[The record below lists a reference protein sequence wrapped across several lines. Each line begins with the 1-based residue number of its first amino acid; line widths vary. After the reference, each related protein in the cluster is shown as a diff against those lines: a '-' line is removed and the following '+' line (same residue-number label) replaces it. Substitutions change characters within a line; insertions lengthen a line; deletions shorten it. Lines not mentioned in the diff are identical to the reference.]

1 MLLLKDATESCLLSD
16 CPSDP
21 SSDCKFSSIC
31 HCSWYCWS
39 TTHILSYDQFWNQT
53 NDSFQRNRSKL
64 LLHFSTSHY
73 VSQINYLLFIKLSCK
88 YKQMTRW
95 FWSNFKLMPWATYK
109 RVLMQ
114 VQAVVFHFW
123 QISNFLSQCSF
134 HKYKL
139 VPTEQFYCQINNVL
153 LKSFSTNHD
162 LHKSIFVDKCHKC
175 LAFIC
180 CFCNPWTKYSIAF
193 PNKY

>member
-1 MLLLKDATESCLLSD
+1 MPLSLACFQIVLLIPTQIVNFPVYAIVPGIAE
-16 CPSDP
+16 
-21 SSDCKFSSIC
+21 
-31 HCSWYCWS
+31 S

-95 FWSNFKLMPWATYK
+95 FWLNFKLMPRATYK

-114 VQAVVFHFW
+114 VQAVVFH
-123 QISNFLSQCSF
+123 SLAN
-134 HKYKL
+134 K
-139 VPTEQFYCQINNVL
+139 QFPVTVL
-153 LKSFSTNHD
+153 LS
-162 LHKSIFVDKCHKC
+162 
-175 LAFIC
+175 
-180 CFCNPWTKYSIAF
+180 
-193 PNKY
+193 